1 MASKPAATGAASKKE
16 RGGLRHE
23 VCQESETGEAIEPDL
38 DVEFEEEA
46 FDDPGL
52 TESSPKATQSGRK
65 KDKKSTGTDSVTEEQ
80 AIASALLQLQ
90 ICSRSKFIQNFNP
103 KISERVLRKKKT
115 VRHSRSTGRTR
126 SQNQQCVYGPDGTLV
141 NSDKDLC
148 DCLQSDC
155 PGCYYP
161 CPKCG
166 SGKCGSECRV
176 NRKWYYEKVEVEGTK
191 LIWKNEFVKKK

>member
-46 FDDPGL
+46 FDDP
-52 TESSPKATQSGRK
+52 
-65 KDKKSTGTDSVTEEQ
+65 